1 VTVEPSLRDGSG
13 AIPARADASIFPES
27 WLPLLSAKLAPP
39 KVPAHAIPRPR
50 ITGRLAEPW
59 RLAVVTGGPGTGKTV
74 MASQWFET
82 LAADRRA
89 WVSLDPADDR
99 PTQFWPTVVT
109 ALEGAATGSFA
120 RTTALAAS
128 GRSDEDLFLVELAA
142 EAAALEP
149 PVALVLEDLHTVRDR
164 RVQDGLAFLVDH
176 LTDGLQIMIT
186 SRVDPR
192 LPIGRWR
199 TRPWFVEIRQ
209 ADLNFTPAEA
219 ETLFAAMG
227 EHRIERVDV
236 EHLTKHTEGWAA
248 ALQLAALA
256 MRSRDDPSAVA
267 RRLTGRH
274 YMVAD
279 LLLSEVVERQADD
292 VREFMLTMSVADH
305 FDAELCEALTG
316 RSDSAE
322 VLRSLEAQMLFLLS
336 VDDEHSTF
344 RFHHLLAE
352 LLLGELTRRDP
363 DRVSRLHRDAAAVF
377 EGRGDILEAI
387 RHLVAAGRHDQAFAL
402 AFGSAVARWDHGDI
416 SAAAAWID
424 LFPSDYIEE
433 TVPRM
438 LTFALA
444 LGICARLDEAIG
456 WIDRAVVRLRIDEHP
471 REQDVAMA
479 DALQLLLVSC
489 HDILE
494 EGVDYGQLAVEAVDR
509 GLDLGTAG
517 TRARSNLAR
526 AYLLDDRPEDA
537 RRVLSAGT
545 NGDELVTVLL
555 APAVAARVAWREGNL
570 TEASESASRALNG
583 AAALG
588 VPQHVGTLDALLARA
603 GTLTDRN
610 ELAEAARVV
619 DYMRD
624 LAAHYGLEAYLVLVR
639 LDEVRG
645 FTARDDLDAARL
657 VIDEMRAT
665 AGTRS
670 HPRLQRLVDAVE
682 ARWFIDA
689 GEASRAAAIV
699 GRLPESRPARAL
711 LEARLSLASGQPQL
725 VFRNLDRPFG
735 TLRDQLGAELLR
747 LHAAQLQDSPELT
760 GHVDRAVALA
770 SAERLALIVLE
781 EGRTVSRLVRAAAES
796 SESSAAQ
803 QFAIALG
810 AAPVA
815 RRTAPPHVVL
825 TDRELAVLR
834 YLPSRLTNQ
843 EIAAELFMSVNTVK
857 THLKNLYA
865 KIGASSRS
873 DAVRR
878 ARALD
883 VL

>member
-1 VTVEPSLRDGSG
+1 MTVEPSPRDGSG
-13 AIPARADASIFPES
+13 TVPARTAASILPES

-39 KVPAHAIPRPR
+39 RVPAHAVSRPR
-50 ITGRLAEPW
+50 ITDRLAEPW
-59 RLAVVTGGPGTGKTV
+59 RLAIVTGGPGTGKTMIV
-74 MASQWFET
+74 SQWFEA
-82 LAADRRA
+82 LATNRKA
-89 WVSLDPADDR
+89 WVSLDPTDDR
-99 PTQFWPTVVT
+99 PSQFWPTVAT
-109 ALEGAATGSFA
+109 ALDRAATGAFT

-142 EAAALEP
+142 EAAAVEQ
-149 PVALVLEDLHTVRDR
+149 PVALVLEDLHTIRDR
-164 RVQDGLAFLVDH
+164 RIQDGLAFLVDH
-176 LTDGLQIMIT
+176 LTDGLQVLVT
-186 SRVDPR
+186 SRADPP

-209 ADLNFTPAEA
+209 GDLNFTPGEA

-227 EHRIERVDV
+227 EHRIEPVDI

-248 ALQLAALA
+248 ALQLAALS
-256 MRSRDDPSAVA
+256 MRRHDDPSAVA

-279 LLLSEVVERQADD
+279 LLLSEVVERQPPD
-292 VREFMLTMSVADH
+292 VRDFMSTVSVADH
-305 FDAELCEALTG
+305 FDAELCDVLTG

-352 LLLGELTRRDP
+352 LLVGELTRRDP
-363 DRVSRLHRDAAAVF
+363 ARVVRLHEDAAAVF
-377 EGRGDILEAI
+377 ERRGDVLAAV
-387 RHLVAAGRHDQAFAL
+387 RHLLAAGHRDRAFAL
-402 AFGSAVARWDHGDI
+402 AFGSAFARWDRGDI
-416 SAAAAWID
+416 SAAASWID

-444 LGICARLDEAIG
+444 LGICGRLDEAVA
-456 WIDRAVVRLRIDEHP
+456 WLDRAIGRLRTDAHP
-471 REQDVAMA
+471 RQHDLAMT

-489 HDILE
+489 HDLPNDSADL
-494 EGVDYGQLAVEAVDR
+494 GRPAVEAVDR

-517 TRARSNLAR
+517 SRARSNLAR
-526 AYLLDDRPEDA
+526 ACLLDDRPDDA
-537 RRVLSAGT
+537 RQVLTAGRPS
-545 NGDELVTVLL
+545 DELATLLL
-555 APAVAARVAWREGNL
+555 APAVAARVAWREGRL
-570 TEASESASRALNG
+570 TEAAESAARALSG
-583 AAALG
+583 AVALG
-588 VPQHVGTLDALLARA
+588 VPQHFGTLDAYLARA

-610 ELAEAARVV
+610 ELAEAAGVV
-619 DYMRD
+619 DHMRD
-624 LAAHYGLEAYLVLVR
+624 LATHYGFEVYLVLVR

-645 FTARDDLDAARL
+645 HTARANYDAARV

-665 AGTRS
+665 ASTRV
-670 HPRLQRLVDAVE
+670 HPRLQRIVDMVE
-682 ARWFIDA
+682 ARWLIDI
-689 GEASRAAAIV
+689 GEASRAAEIV
-699 GRLPESRPARAL
+699 GRLPDSGPARAL
-711 LEARLSLASGQPQL
+711 LQARVDLAGGRPQL
-725 VFRNLDRPFG
+725 VTATLEREFP
-735 TLRDQLGAELLR
+735 TLRDALGAELLR
-747 LHAAQLQDSPELT
+747 LRAARQLDAPDWTS
-760 GHVDRAVALA
+760 HVDRAVALA
-770 SAERLALIVLE
+770 RTERLALMILE
-781 EGRTVSRLVRAAAES
+781 EGPTVARLVRTAAES
-796 SESSAAQ
+796 SGDGPGQ
-803 QFAIALG
+803 QLAVALG
-810 AAPVA
+810 AAPVV
-815 RRTAPPHVVL
+815 RRATPPTVVL

-865 KIGASSRS
+865 KLGASSRS